1 MVTSREAWQHP
12 LNQTIVSSM
21 VSERNTL
28 CSNSNWVLWAV
39 LPYLEL
45 GTWTGQTSEMFI
57 SLISACYQPL
67 APLINPGKLSKSTD
81 LTFQSFP
88 FSSCSQRALVRVS
101 TVLPAHVGPVK
112 KKKKKWWP
120 PKVDSHRVKSR
131 TWRGGGCLLPCP
143 GSVQEL
149 QPTEEFSHS
158 KCDMPAFSTIS
169 YNHIGDQQEK
179 THFD

>member
-1 MVTSREAWQHP
+1 MFPESSSQS
-12 LNQTIVSSM
+12 LNSSA
-21 VSERNTL
+21 SLR
-28 CSNSNWVLWAV
+28 WAN
-39 LPYLEL
+39 E
-45 GTWTGQTSEMFI
+45 
-57 SLISACYQPL
+57 
-67 APLINPGKLSKSTD
+67 
-81 LTFQSFP
+81 
-88 FSSCSQRALVRVS
+88 
-101 TVLPAHVGPVK
+101 K
-112 KKKKKWWP
+112 KKNRWP

>member
-1 MVTSREAWQHP
+1 
-12 LNQTIVSSM
+12 M

-101 TVLPAHVGPVK
+101 TVLPAYVGPMK
-112 KKKKKWWP
+112 KKKTGGHLKWTVTESKVGPEEAEGVYSPVLALFKNCNQLKSFHIRSVTCPHSP
-120 PKVDSHRVKSR
+120 PFPI
-131 TWRGGGCLLPCP
+131 T
-143 GSVQEL
+143 
-149 QPTEEFSHS
+149 T
-158 KCDMPAFSTIS
+158 
-169 YNHIGDQQEK
+169 
-179 THFD
+179 